1 MKKDKVFDK
10 NYKIKDFE
18 FDEKVALVFDDM
30 VSRSVPMYN
39 ESMIAAISLAE
50 NFLSK
55 NSKVYDVGC
64 STGTLLINCNKQFND
79 KTIEYIGIDSSQ
91 PMLDQAKKKI
101 SNFRSLKKIKLINQ
115 NIEEDLKIQ
124 DASIVFMNYTLQFL
138 RPLNRQKVI
147 DKIYKGMK
155 KNSAFIMLEKILGN
169 NSLFNRVYIDLYF
182 KYKAS
187 VGYSNSEIKNK
198 REALENVLVPYRLDE
213 NIQLLK
219 NAGFNSVDIFLS
231 GSIGVEL

>member
-1 MKKDKVFDK
+1 
-10 NYKIKDFE
+10 
-18 FDEKVALVFDDM
+18 
-30 VSRSVPMYN
+30 
-39 ESMIAAISLAE
+39 
-50 NFLSK
+50 
-55 NSKVYDVGC
+55 
-64 STGTLLINCNKQFND
+64 
-79 KTIEYIGIDSSQ
+79 
-91 PMLDQAKKKI
+91 
-101 SNFRSLKKIKLINQ
+101 
-115 NIEEDLKIQ
+115 
-124 DASIVFMNYTLQFL
+124 MNYTLQFL

-219 NAGFNSVDIFLS
+219 NAGFNSVDIFFKWFNWC
-231 GSIGVEL
+231 GIIAIKE